1 MEGLLNGRT
10 VRVRCATDNTL
21 HTELEY
27 AAKNGLTGGP
37 AKLEGGYTR
46 GEKTYT
52 AYTITLDTDT
62 FVTLYSGT
70 APTGTSVAHTRN
82 TAQTGETLTW
92 YIYWD
97 GSDWALDTKDEEIV
111 YAVHSTE
118 PETTSYTVHYYL
130 ENSTTKVAADKVVNN
145 VNAGTEVTED
155 AISVTGYT
163 AAAPTRQKLNLS
175 ATGTNEIIF
184 YYTKNV
190 GTQVAYTIRYLKEG
204 TGEALLPA
212 YSGTGVAGNSLT
224 VTAPAIDGYTALA
237 PTSYTITLNAEAA
250 ENIIT
255 FYYREATST
264 IPAGEPAKEPFN
276 KNANPRQL
284 NRDDHFAYIK
294 GYPDGTVRPEA
305 SLTRAEAAAI
315 LYRVMEKSCVERFH
329 AESSSFRDVP
339 DGKWYTTYVATLEKA
354 GVIVDSKDGNFR
366 PNDAITRAELAS
378 MLAQFANV
386 TGGTNTFSDVP
397 ATHWAADYIAAAV
410 RSGWIQG
417 YPDGTFRPEQTIKRA
432 EMTAMVNRALGRDPQ
447 SASDLLEGMKTW
459 KDNADPTAWFYL
471 DIQEAANGHTYAR
484 KTGGEYWT
492 GLVADAVQ

>member
-1 MEGLLNGRT
+1 M
-10 VRVRCATDNTL
+10 
-21 HTELEY
+21 
-27 AAKNGLTGGP
+27 
-37 AKLEGGYTR
+37 
-46 GEKTYT
+46 
-52 AYTITLDTDT
+52 
-62 FVTLYSGT
+62 
-70 APTGTSVAHTRN
+70 
-82 TAQTGETLTW
+82 
-92 YIYWD
+92 
-97 GSDWALDTKDEEIV
+97 
-111 YAVHSTE
+111 
-118 PETTSYTVHYYL
+118 
-130 ENSTTKVAADKVVNN
+130 
-145 VNAGTEVTED
+145 
-155 AISVTGYT
+155 
-163 AAAPTRQKLNLS
+163 
-175 ATGTNEIIF
+175 
-184 YYTKNV
+184 
-190 GTQVAYTIRYLKEG
+190 GTQVAYTIRYLKES

-305 SLTRAEAAAI
+305 SLTCAEAAAI

-386 TGGTNTFSDVP
+386 TGGTTSFSDVP
-397 ATHWAADYIAAAV
+397 TTHWAADYIAAAV

-492 GLVADAVQ
+492 GLVADVVQ